1 MCHLELLRARQARKR
16 VFSVLLTLALSVAVG
31 AAHTRSTRAELPQ
44 SPNGTIQGVATV
56 LDQQKELS
64 PLEGIRVE
72 LRGNSQDSQPL
83 ATLTDSAGHYEFTQL
98 PAGTYTLRVN
108 QQGFKP
114 FAETVSDRK
123 SVV

>member
-1 MCHLELLRARQARKR
+1 MCRLELLRARRSPKR
-16 VFSVLLTLALSVAVG
+16 GFSVLLTLALSVAVG
-31 AAHTRSTRAELPQ
+31 AAHTRSTPAELPQ
-44 SPNGTIQGVATV
+44 APNGTIQGMATV
-56 LDQQKELS
+56 LDHEKEPS

-72 LRGNSQDSQPL
+72 LRGSSQDSQPL

-114 FAETVSDRK
+114 F
-123 SVV
+123 